1 MEKLQVRA
9 KLVVPIFQGDRLWG
23 LLVAHHCSAP
33 RDWQPWEGQLLQQLA
48 TQLAIA
54 IQQSELYQQ
63 LQRANQQ
70 LENMVMV
77 DELTQIANR
86 RCFDHRLD
94 SVWQYLLREQGFI
107 SLLLCDIDYFK
118 QYNDTYGHATGDDC
132 LCFIAQA
139 FKQSVKRSRDL
150 VARYGG
156 EEFVV
161 ILPNTASD
169 GAFHVAQEIHKAIE
183 QLNIPHTASDVKQY
197 VTLSIGIATMIPTP
211 KMVPLDLIEVADQA
225 LYQAKANGRDRS
237 YINRLS

>member
-1 MEKLQVRA
+1 MQVRA
-9 KLVVPIFQGDRLWG
+9 KLVVPIFQGDRLWR

-33 RDWQPWEGQLLQQLA
+33 RDWQPWESQLL
-48 TQLAIA
+48 
-54 IQQSELYQQ
+54 QQSELYQQ
-63 LQRANQQ
+63 LQRANQK
-70 LENMVMV
+70 LENIVMI

-86 RCFDHRLD
+86 RCFDHRLNC
-94 SVWQYLLREQGFI
+94 VWQYLLREKGFI

-118 QYNDTYGHATGDDC
+118 QYNNIYGHAAGDNC
-132 LCFIAQA
+132 LRLIAQA

-169 GAFHVAQEIHKAIE
+169 GAFYVAQEIHQALE
-183 QLNIPHTASDVKQY
+183 QLNIPHRASAVKQH
-197 VTLSIGIATMIPTP
+197 VTLSIGIATVIPTSN
-211 KMVPLDLIEVADQA
+211 MLPLDLIEAADQA

>member
-1 MEKLQVRA
+1 M
-9 KLVVPIFQGDRLWG
+9 
-23 LLVAHHCSAP
+23 
-33 RDWQPWEGQLLQQLA
+33 
-48 TQLAIA
+48 
-54 IQQSELYQQ
+54 
-63 LQRANQQ
+63 QRANQQ

-86 RCFDHRLD
+86 RCFDNKLN

-132 LCFIAQA
+132 LRFIAQA

-169 GAFHVAQEIHKAIE
+169 GAFYVAQEIHKALE
-183 QLNIPHTASDVKQY
+183 QLNIPHAASAVKHH
-197 VTLSIGIATMIPTP
+197 VTLSIGIATVIPTP
-211 KMVPLDLIEVADQA
+211 NMVPLDLIEAADQA
-225 LYQAKANGRDRS
+225 LYQAKANGRNCS
-237 YINRLS
+237 CINRLS